1 MKIREKQ
8 RRELA
13 PVFPPGTGDMGD
25 TEDDTVSSM
34 EYDDTLDR
42 EEEQL
47 RVTRENGGEN
57 RMAVGQSIGDTITFL
72 KRNPNFQKHDQK
84 ADNSTGISKV
94 QENHDQ
100 SDEQISGS
108 NSARRKIEPRPFLKR
123 GSGLARFKLSTD
135 LSQLPCRVRR
145 RQPDVSRVQSKYTE
159 DTQAFA
165 NR

>member
-42 EEEQL
+42 EEEP
-47 RVTRENGGEN
+47 RVARENGGEN
-57 RMAVGQSIGDTITFL
+57 KMAVGQSIGDTITFL

-84 ADNSTGISKV
+84 ADSISKV

>member
-1 MKIREKQ
+1 MKIREQQ

-13 PVFPPGTGDMGD
+13 PVFPTGTGDTGD

-42 EEEQL
+42 EEEQP

-57 RMAVGQSIGDTITFL
+57 KMAVGQSLGDTITFL
-72 KRNPNFQKHDQK
+72 KRIPNFQKHDQNIGSTS
-84 ADNSTGISKV
+84 NSKD
-94 QENHDQ
+94 HDQ

-108 NSARRKIEPRPFLKR
+108 NFAQREIEPRPFLKR